1 LKLEDIPAGAVVL
14 IDSTAFIYLIDKD
27 PAYFPAARSLFDRVQ
42 AGEITAIASTLV
54 LAELLVP
61 YYRTGDPAKANVIS
75 ATLQSQRDLEFL
87 PVSPRIAERAARLR
101 GLYGLHTP
109 DAVHAAT
116 ALHARADW
124 LVTNARKLRRVTA
137 EGIQVLM
144 IPDEAQPPLLHGT
157 GTHIPV
163 TR

>member
-14 IDSTAFIYLIDKD
+14 IDSSAFIYLIDKD
-27 PAYFPAARSLFDRVQ
+27 PSYFPAARRLFDRAQ
-42 AGEITAIASTLV
+42 AGEITAMASTLV

-61 YYRTGDPAKANVIS
+61 YYRSGDTAKANVIS

-116 ALHARADW
+116 ALHARAGW
-124 LVTNARKLRRVTA
+124 LVTNDRKFRRVAA
-137 EGIQVLM
+137 EGINVWLF
-144 IPDEAQPPLLHGT
+144 DD
-157 GTHIPV
+157 
-163 TR
+163 